1 VRKTVA
7 RGIKKDGTG
16 RIYKSPPRSMAR
28 DLCMDIHHR
37 VCTRYDAI
45 TILKIPEEKDL
56 FGFIVP
62 RDLVKNIRVPYM
74 IGDIDYDNLDDNLL
88 IQVYQK
94 MNAVI
99 VKNMEEE

>member
-1 VRKTVA
+1 MAKGV
-7 RGIKKDGTG
+7 KKDGTAK
-16 RIYKSPPRSMAR
+16 IFKSPPRSMAR

-45 TILKIPEEKDL
+45 TILKIPEEQDS

-62 RDLVKNIRVPYM
+62 REIVQHIRVPYM
-74 IGDIDYDNLDDNLL
+74 IGDIDYDNLDDELL
-88 IQVYQK
+88 IQVYQR

-99 VKNMEEE
+99 VKNMEKE

>member
-1 VRKTVA
+1 MAK
-7 RGIKKDGTG
+7 GLKKDGTS
-16 RIYKSPPRSMAR
+16 RLYKSAPRAMAR

-45 TILKIPEEKDL
+45 TILKIPEERDT

-62 RDLVKNIRVPYM
+62 RDLVQHIQIPYM
-74 IGDIDYDNLDDNLL
+74 IGDVDYDNLDDPVLS
-88 IQVYQK
+88 QVYLK
-94 MNAVI
+94 MDAVI